1 MPYKIDFVDGDAL
14 AWTLTDDGATVESDP
29 DWTPT
34 FYVHHDDPAVLDE
47 IRPHVAALPDV
58 ELTVRERHR
67 PGFRHEAEP
76 VLRVDTTD
84 LDALHARAHD
94 VWGWREP
101 GELTC
106 WNVDLSP
113 EFRYCLETARSPVPP
128 RELRTLELERP
139 DGPDAPTVDELRI
152 GEATVQG
159 EAAAIDHLVRRLERE
174 DPDVL
179 FLGSASLIPR
189 LYEAAERHD
198 HPDFDLGRG
207 EGYQQRAGRSTYE
220 SYGRTGHSPARYNVP
235 GRVIINAGN
244 TFFWDQTNLD
254 GCLDLVGRSWK
265 PLQELAWASI
275 GNVLTAI
282 QVREARERD
291 VLVPWHSWRHEFFK
305 PASTLHDADRG
316 GFTFAPDVGLH
327 EEVHELDFSSL
338 YPNIIV
344 TRNVSPETTRCGC
357 CDGKDVPGLG
367 YSICEERGYLADVLQ
382 PIIEDRDRIKQGLRA
397 CDDPAR
403 REELEGRSS
412 ALKWILVSCFG
423 YQGFSNAKFG
433 RIECH
438 ESINAF
444 ARELLLDAK
453 ECLEAGGWRVVHGI
467 VDSLWV
473 TPMDDR
479 KQADLDDLAATIT
492 DELGIDLEYAAG
504 YDWLAL
510 VPRRNDDA
518 GALTKYFGRKRSE
531 DLGAGAAPYKLRGI
545 EARQRS
551 TTPLVEQVQR
561 ELIEVLDEERRPEA
575 VCDRL
580 QRWLGRLRRGSV
592 AASDL
597 VLTQRVSKPLEQYQS
612 RTRTVAALQRAE
624 RCGLSVHPGESISY
638 VVVDDSKRSHER
650 VRLAFEVDKGTP
662 YDKRFHRGRLLRA
675 AESILSPLG
684 WRRAD
689 IESYLDGSKDVSLG
703 AFG

>member
-1 MPYKIDFVDGDAL
+1 VL
-14 AWTLTDDGATVESDP
+14 AWSLTGTGASVERDP

-34 FYVHHDDPAVLDE
+34 FYVHHDDPAVLAE
-47 IRPHVAALPDV
+47 IRPHVEALPGV

-76 VLRVDTTD
+76 VLRVDTAD
-84 LDALHARAHD
+84 LDALHARTHD

-106 WNVDLSP
+106 WNVDFSP
-113 EFRYCLETARSPVPP
+113 EFRYCLETGRSPVPG

-139 DGPDAPTVDELRI
+139 EGPDAPTVDALRV
-152 GEATVQG
+152 GEATVEG
-159 EAAAIDHLVRRLERE
+159 EAAVLDHLLERLARE

-179 FLGSASLIPR
+179 FVGSASLVPR
-189 LYEAAERHD
+189 LSEAAERHD
-198 HPDFDLGRG
+198 RTAFGLGRG
-207 EGYQQRAGRSTYE
+207 EDDLPSYQQRAGRSTYE

-235 GRVIINAGN
+235 GRVTINAGN

-254 GCLDLVGRSWK
+254 GCLDLVERSGK

-282 QVREARERD
+282 QVREARERS
-291 VLVPWHSWRHEFFK
+291 VLVPWHSWRHELFK
-305 PASTLHDADRG
+305 SASTLHDADRG

-327 EEVHELDFSSL
+327 EDVHELDFSSL
-338 YPNIIV
+338 YPNVIV
-344 TRNVSPETTRCGC
+344 TRNVSPETTRCDC
-357 CDGKDVPGLG
+357 CDTDDVPGLG
-367 YSICEERGYLADVLQ
+367 YSICEERGYLADVLE
-382 PIIEDRDRIKQGLRA
+382 PIIADRDALKAAR
-397 CDDPAR
+397 DDCEAPER
-403 REELEGRSS
+403 REKLAGRAS

-453 ECLEAGGWRVVHGI
+453 ERLEAGGWRVVHGI

-473 TPMDDR
+473 TPMADGE
-479 KQADLDDLAATIT
+479 QADLEGLAATIT
-492 DELGIDLEYAAG
+492 DETGIDLEYEAG

-518 GALTKYFGRKRSE
+518 GALTKYFGRKHE
-531 DLGAGAAPYKLRGI
+531 AALGAGADPYTLRGI

-551 TTPLVEQVQR
+551 TAPLVEAVQR
-561 ELIEVLDEERRPEA
+561 ELIDVLDAERSPEA

-580 QRWLGRLRRGSV
+580 RRWLGRLRRGSV
-592 AASDL
+592 AATDL
-597 VLTQRVSKPLEQYQS
+597 LLTQRVSQPLDAYQS

-624 RCGLSVHPGESISY
+624 RRGLSVHPGESVSY
-638 VVVDDSKRSHER
+638 VVVDDTKRSHER
-650 VRLAFEVDKGTP
+650 VRLAFEVGDGTP
-662 YDKRFHRGRLLRA
+662 YDRAFYRDRLLRA
-675 AESILSPLG
+675 AESVLSPLG
-684 WRRAD
+684 WRRTD
-689 IESYLDGSKDVSLG
+689 IESHLDDGETVSLG